1 MSGTHDGPAV
11 DPLTALRAADHRP
24 TLEIWQDKIRHGLV
38 AGLKGAA
45 RSSAAA
51 LIALAVSAAIVWR
64 LFVTTQPP
72 VEDSIPLARAT
83 SEAPAVSVEDPN
95 PPNQATETAGFA
107 DEPQSESLVVHVA
120 GAVLEPGL
128 VFGSVGWR
136 IDDAVRAAGGPRS
149 TADLD
154 RLNLAAPL
162 ADGERIYVPE
172 FGEDEPSV
180 VGPTRGANS
189 DGGGASGP
197 IDLNRAEAVA
207 LQALPGIG
215 PATAAAIIAH
225 REEHGSFGSVDALV
239 AVRGIGPATLE
250 ALRDHVRV

>member
-1 MSGTHDGPAV
+1 MSGAHDGPAV
-11 DPLTALRAADHRP
+11 DPLAALRAADHRP
-24 TLEIWQDKIRHGLV
+24 TLEVWQDKIRHRLAAGFTGV
-38 AGLKGAA
+38 AQ
-45 RSSAAA
+45 SSAVGF
-51 LIALAVSAAIVWR
+51 LVIAVSAAILWR

-72 VEDSIPLARAT
+72 VEDSIPLARVT
-83 SEAPAVSVEDPN
+83 SEAPAVSAGDTSP
-95 PPNQATETAGFA
+95 TARAGAASGFV
-107 DEPQSESLVVHVA
+107 DEARNEPLVVHVA

-136 IDDAVRAAGGPRS
+136 IDDAVRAAGGPRG

-162 ADGERIYVPE
+162 EDGERIYVPE
-172 FGEDEPSV
+172 IGEDEPSI
-180 VGPTRGANS
+180 VGSTRDTGSA
-189 DGGGASGP
+189 GGEATGP
-197 IDLNRAEAVA
+197 IDLNRADAVA

-215 PATAAAIIAH
+215 PATAAAIVGH